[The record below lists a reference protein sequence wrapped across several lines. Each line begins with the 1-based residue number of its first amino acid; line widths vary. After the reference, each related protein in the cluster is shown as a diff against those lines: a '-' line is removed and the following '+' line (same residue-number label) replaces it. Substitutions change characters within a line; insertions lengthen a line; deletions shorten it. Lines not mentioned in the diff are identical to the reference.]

1 MSENMRIAYTS
12 ENKIYLLENGN
23 KTEIPCGR
31 IIKYKEALDSIRRRT
46 EWKTTGSGAQFMGM
60 AENGAPD
67 EENIT
72 ARISGLSFDGER
84 LIYAVRL
91 DGSAALYQRST
102 DRKDMNEGLILSGN
116 SFTFG
121 AVDSLEGKLAVSM
134 GSSVNDLH
142 IAVMEPPSSDYTELT
157 DGDTVEEDPWL
168 SRYEKG
174 RIYFSTAGNA
184 RNEYGAVGAVS
195 PRSGAYIDPEGG
207 ELCEFLSD
215 PKTDYLKI
223 KDDKFGNIYYIRRP
237 YEEQTEGGGVTVGD
251 VLLFPVRILKALFGW
266 LSFMSTIWGGEPL
279 KKGDTGL
286 PGGVKG
292 RNRSQRDII
301 IDGNIIKAEQ
311 LAKEAQLKDDDPAGL
326 MPLSRELV
334 KREADGRETV
344 LKKGVLDYTVCGDGR
359 LIISNGR
366 HITLLDGDK
375 ETHLARAQL
384 AMNIT
389 EVSGE

>member
-142 IAVMEPPSSDYTELT
+142 IAVMEPPSSTGT
-157 DGDTVEEDPWL
+157 RWRRIRGSAGTKRDGYIFQRLEMPAT
-168 SRYEKG
+168 
-174 RIYFSTAGNA
+174 STAQWE
-184 RNEYGAVGAVS
+184 RYL
-195 PRSGAYIDPEGG
+195 PE
-207 ELCEFLSD
+207 
-215 PKTDYLKI
+215 
-223 KDDKFGNIYYIRRP
+223 
-237 YEEQTEGGGVTVGD
+237 
-251 VLLFPVRILKALFGW
+251 
-266 LSFMSTIWGGEPL
+266 
-279 KKGDTGL
+279 
-286 PGGVKG
+286 
-292 RNRSQRDII
+292 
-301 IDGNIIKAEQ
+301 AEH
-311 LAKEAQLKDDDPAGL
+311 
-326 MPLSRELV
+326 
-334 KREADGRETV
+334 T
-344 LKKGVLDYTVCGDGR
+344 
-359 LIISNGR
+359 
-366 HITLLDGDK
+366 
-375 ETHLARAQL
+375 
-384 AMNIT
+384 
-389 EVSGE
+389 